1 MGAVVTRRSG
11 SGFRPFWRGH
21 RQGRHFGRDGAAGE
35 GAFYKAWLTST
46 ASGMESV
53 MPRVLSSM
61 MVAVSV

>member
-11 SGFRPFWRGH
+11 SGFGPFWRGY
-21 RQGRHFGRDGAAGE
+21 RPGRHFGEA
-35 GAFYKAWLTST
+35 AFYKAWLTST

-53 MPRVLSSM
+53 IPRVLSSM